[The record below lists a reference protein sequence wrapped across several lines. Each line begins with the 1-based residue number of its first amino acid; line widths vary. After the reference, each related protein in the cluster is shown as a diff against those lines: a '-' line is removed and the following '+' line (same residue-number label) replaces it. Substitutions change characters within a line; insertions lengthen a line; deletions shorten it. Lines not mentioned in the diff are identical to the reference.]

1 MKIGYARVSAE
12 GQNLAQQIT
21 ALEEAG
27 CERIF
32 DEVITSN
39 RVVRPALD
47 QALALA
53 QAGDTLVV
61 WRLDRLGRRTVELI
75 DFIRALE
82 GRAIDF
88 QSLHEGINTAT
99 PLGRMVYSF
108 ITALAENER
117 DLAIER
123 SLKAVKPVKSG
134 KPVKP
139 GKSANK
145 VKAKSS

>member
-12 GQNLAQQIT
+12 GQNLAQQVA

-27 CERIF
+27 CEQVF
-32 DEVITSN
+32 QEVIGSN

-75 DFIRALE
+75 DFIRRLE
-82 GRAIDF
+82 ARAIDF
-88 QSLHEGINTAT
+88 QSLTEGINTAT
-99 PLGRMVYSF
+99 PLGKMVYSF
-108 ITALAENER
+108 IAALAENER

-123 SLKAVKPVKSG
+123 SLKAG
-134 KPVKP
+134 KPTKQSKANGQ
-139 GKSANK
+139 GK
-145 VKAKSS
+145 KAGS